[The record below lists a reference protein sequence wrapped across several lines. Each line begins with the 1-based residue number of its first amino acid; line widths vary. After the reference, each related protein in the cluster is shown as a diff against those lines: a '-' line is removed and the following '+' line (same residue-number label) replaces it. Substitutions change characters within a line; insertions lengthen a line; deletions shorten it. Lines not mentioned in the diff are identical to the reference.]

1 MIAEEKLK
9 TLAQQSTA
17 LQAYFGNPAIKFRWE
32 FLQLPQGLIPK
43 RPGDQAFGGGTS
55 SARIQ
60 RISTLSNYV
69 QEGPNPLERIRFQVD
84 VYDLNAI
91 VAFNAANAVIN
102 WFGTINLVTGQQFGS
117 PVTTPNQFPSIQSNL
132 RPGVDVQA
140 GTLIYVWSIDEWVY
154 NNTQN

>member
-17 LQAYFGNPAIKFRWE
+17 LQAYFGNPAIKFRWF
-32 FLQLPQGLIPK
+32 FLQVTQGAIPK

-55 SARIQ
+55 SVRVQ

-69 QEGPNPLERIRFQVD
+69 QDGPNPLERIRFQVD
-84 VYDLNAI
+84 VYDLDPM
-91 VAFNAANAVIN
+91 VAFNAATAVIN